1 MKRRS
6 RAAIAGTPNAPEALF
21 VDSGAT
27 KAEWAATVTVG
38 TAVAARRTW
47 SAAATIAKAAE
58 ISARSV
64 RVSAR
69 LTDDGKYAKYTAGG
83 FVLVRADDDVAIDNG
98 GAGAGDVGARGV
110 SPQGAQGFSPA
121 GAQGSGVNTG
131 AVGASPQGLAGSSGT
146 STQGPVGLMGRIEP
160 GLVGGIGT
168 TGSIRG
174 ALATTK
180 LFADASLCAGGGS
193 TLFAPRT
200 ALGAMPSWKAIDTSS
215 TYTLTG
221 ISTTILGYGVASQA
235 TSLTWTVH
243 VLVGTV
249 YVLVDERASQ
259 ACPSATYREYT
270 LAATPPAC
278 TAVRMTFT
286 TITGG
291 TSTALA
297 SVLGL

>member
-83 FVLVRADDDVAIDNG
+83 FVLVRADEDVAISNG

-121 GAQGSGVNTG
+121 GAQGSGVNAG
-131 AVGASPQGLAGSSGT
+131 AAGASPQGLAGSSGT

-174 ALATTK
+174 ALASK
-180 LFADASLCAGGGS
+180 SLADASLFTTGS
-193 TLFAPRT
+193 GLYAPRT
-200 ALGAMPSWKAIDTSS
+200 ALGAMPGWKAIDTSS

-278 TAVRMTFT
+278 TAFRMTFT

-291 TSTALA
+291 SSNALA
-297 SVLGL
+297 SVLVL